1 MKINISDLEKH
12 LFPELYPFFGGH
24 FSEALEYMKSDI
36 AKSELDLQN
45 IAFMVKLTKYSIGL
59 QDRLDRDSLYFVCDR
74 LFSNVFRLDRY
85 FDWNEQKIILCFFVL
100 VNDVANQKDFEQL
113 LGDDRTAKLLK
124 KYYHQQDQDSD
135 NNDSQR
141 CEL

>member
-1 MKINISDLEKH
+1 MADLEKH
-12 LFPELYPFFGGH
+12 LFRELYPFVGGH
-24 FSEALEYMKSDI
+24 FSEAFEYMKSDI

-59 QDRLDRDSLYFVCDR
+59 QDRLDRDSLYFVYDR

-85 FDWNEQKIILCFFVL
+85 FDWNELKIILCFFVL